1 MRVHM
6 ILTFVPPKGCGCDKT
21 LEADYYPYS
30 MVHNPGTAGKILAEG
45 TKVQDVPSACGP

>member
-30 MVHNPGTAGKILAEG
+30 KVHNPGTAGKILAEG
-45 TKVQDVPSACGP
+45 TKVQGVPSACGP